1 MSPLSL
7 CYRQLVCTVAV
18 PHVAVPRAAAATA
31 LGAGTLGAGS
41 AGSAAHSWLRSA
53 VNVCC
58 LRILQSIGFAGIV
71 FCWLEVKLKH
81 YIFNS

>member
-1 MSPLSL
+1 MLETVVNL
-7 CYRQLVCTVAV
+7 CVLVYGGRYGAYTTV
-18 PHVAVPRAAAATA
+18 RAAAATA